1 MKEISGKT
9 IVIVGGARSG
19 VAAAV
24 LLQRMGATVF
34 VTDAGLLSEPS
45 RIVLTEKNI
54 PFEEKGHSDRAK
66 IADFAVVSPGV
77 PDEAP
82 LVQYFFFNGIPVYS
96 EIEVACW
103 FNRSRLTAVTGSNG
117 KTTTTSWLRH
127 LWETAER
134 PALVGGNIGVPV
146 SELVQDTGAEKDLIL
161 EVSSF
166 QLDHIET
173 FRPRVSMILN
183 ITPDHLNRYQNKFK
197 YYVASKMRIIR
208 NQLPSDFLIYNFD
221 DPVLKEQIGVIGVKP
236 EGPARIPFSLTET
249 LETGAFLRDDQIV
262 IRLNGQEEV
271 LLHKDEVSLRGRH
284 NLANSMA
291 VALAGH
297 LNGIDAQHIRKSLK
311 TFEGVE
317 HRLEQV
323 RILNGVTYI
332 NDSKATNVNAV
343 WYALQGIKAP
353 VVLILGGQDKGNNY
367 RELTDQVKKKVHSM
381 IAIGEAR
388 AAIREQISRDALYFF
403 EADSMKEAVQIAFR
417 QARKGEVVLLSP
429 ACASFDMFQNYEHRG
444 QVFKEAVNAL
454 PG

>member
-24 LLQRMGATVF
+24 LLQKMGATVF
-34 VTDAGLLSEPS
+34 VTDAGMLSEQS
-45 RIVLTEKNI
+45 RMVLTEKNI

-82 LVQYFFFNGIPVYS
+82 LVQYFFFNDIPVYS

-103 FNRSRLTAVTGSNG
+103 FNRSPLTAVTGSNG

-236 EGPARIPFSLTET
+236 KGPARIPFSLTET

-271 LLHKDEVSLRGRH
+271 VLHKDEVSLRGRH

-291 VALAGH
+291 VALAGR
-297 LNGIDAQHIRKSLK
+297 LNGIDAQHIRTSLK

>member
-24 LLQRMGATVF
+24 LLQKMGASVF
-34 VTDAGLLSEPS
+34 VTDAGMLSEQS
-45 RIVLTEKNI
+45 RAVLTEKNI

-66 IADFAVVSPGV
+66 VADFAVVSPGV

-82 LVQYFFFNGIPVYS
+82 LVQYFTFNDVPVYS
-96 EIEVACW
+96 EIEVASW
-103 FNRSRLTAVTGSNG
+103 FNKSVLTAVTGSNG

-127 LWETAER
+127 LWETAGR

-146 SELVQDTGAEKDLIL
+146 SELVHETGPDKDLIL

-166 QLDHIET
+166 QLDHIKT
-173 FRPRVSMILN
+173 FRPRVSIILN

-208 NQLPSDFLIYNFD
+208 NQQDSDFLIYNFD
-221 DPVLKEQIGVIGVKP
+221 DPVLKEQIGIIGVKP
-236 EGPARIPFSLTET
+236 KGPKRIPFSLTET
-249 LETGAFLRDDQIV
+249 LETGAFLRDDQVV
-262 IRLNGQEEV
+262 IRLNGEEET

-291 VALAGH
+291 VALAGR
-297 LNGIDAQHIRKSLK
+297 LNGIEAQHIRKSLK

-367 RELTDQVKKKVHSM
+367 RELTDQVKKKVHSL

-388 AAIREQISRDALYFF
+388 AAIREQVSRDALYFF
-403 EADSMKEAVQIAFR
+403 EAESMKEAVQIAFR

-429 ACASFDMFQNYEHRG
+429 ACASFDMFKNYEHRG
-444 QVFKEAVNAL
+444 QAFKDAVNAL